1 MAFRQHWLISA
12 GVVGTVASCHHQHST
27 RIFVE
32 VPSPAPVL
40 SDPAARGEWDAPLR
54 LPPGL
59 PPSTGGDEHEF
70 AAFTIR
76 QTVRFELAPSQAK
89 DVPVDIKE
97 RSFVITQ
104 AIAFGKAG
112 PLRLTIQDG
121 ASMAALAEVV
131 RLPPDRA
138 EAGTGAVLGGDHPT
152 TIHIENLDAD
162 PVVVHLSIDVAP
174 QRGNH

>member
-1 MAFRQHWLISA
+1 MPFREHWLICA
-12 GVVGTVASCHHQHST
+12 GVVGTVAGCQHHST

-32 VPSPAPVL
+32 VPSPAPVR

-59 PPSTGGDEHEF
+59 RPPTGGDENEF
-70 AAFTIR
+70 AAFTTR
-76 QTVRFELAPSQAK
+76 QTERFELAPSQAK
-89 DVPVDIKE
+89 DVPVTIKE
-97 RSFVITQ
+97 RSLVITR

-121 ASMAALAEVV
+121 ASTAALAEVV

-138 EAGTGAVLGGDHPT
+138 EAGTGAVLDDDHPV
-152 TIHIENLDAD
+152 TIHIDNLAPD
-162 PVVVHLSIDVAP
+162 PVVVHLSVDVAP
-174 QRGNH
+174 QRGGH